1 MELTTSWQYADGGT
15 YNNVGG
21 SNVHA
26 NTRLYLR
33 YDDRDTANNRD
44 TIYWQIRAVA
54 TPDKSWATYGYGY
67 DESYSI
73 YDGSTCRASGVHRE
87 GNYPNDPVG
96 NTERVVASG
105 SWVQAHNAD
114 GNWSTTLTY
123 NGHVY
128 GSAYTRYISV
138 SLPMIPRKA
147 TISTAPDFN
156 DEENPTITYSNLAGN
171 SVNTLQAC
179 ISLTGSNDDIPY
191 RDIPKTGSSYTFNL
205 TEAERRI
212 LRQAC
217 STNSRTVYFYV
228 MTVIGSNT
236 YYSFLGTTLSIVN
249 GNPTFNDFEFAD
261 TNQMTVALTGN
272 NQNIIKDYSNV
283 TATISTSNK
292 AVANKEATMS
302 KYRFM
307 CGNSSVDA
315 SYSGNSDVSMTI
327 NNIPNGLF
335 NVFAIDSRDNS
346 KMISKLANQVIE
358 YLEITKGNISATRSN
373 GVSEETT
380 LAFNGTWWNNN
391 FRDSLIKSLNIGSV
405 LSKTKLKLDFSNL
418 TYSDVY
424 NAGIPGYTVLAKSDN
439 GYQIELSITSDP
451 RIGDNASVDIIYVE
465 NNTRNY
471 IDTLWF
477 SYSDGTIETDLTE
490 YDLSTGFGTPIFT
503 RPADFGTLIQ
513 VDTANLVYSM
523 VKYENTVNNKL
534 SAIYKYKKASDTNWI
549 DGVTP
554 LTLTISNNNYSFTG
568 LIAGDEGAN
577 GFDINYSYD
586 IQVIVED
593 ELSSVIFT
601 SSLTSG
607 IPHIA
612 YAKNGVSIMGK
623 YNDNVG
629 GLLQV
634 GGQKI
639 ESSDTLPIGAIVD
652 YDGNTAPEG
661 YEEVDNTVLNE
672 ELIYNQKIYPST
684 TINLD
689 MSKYK
694 RLVIH
699 FAQYDASNAGSTNT
713 GGGNN
718 VAMLDLVNVP
728 NIGYYK
734 SNVLTP
740 YISSGTPQS
749 SNFISEFSSNPAKT
763 QFSFYCWY
771 GTQLLNNTYT
781 NYYVSKIYGQW

>member
-33 YDDRDTANNRD
+33 YDNRDISNNRD

-73 YDGSTCRASGVHRE
+73 YDGSTARASGVHRE
-87 GNYPNDPVG
+87 GNYPNDLVT

-105 SWVQAHNAD
+105 SWVQSHNAD

-171 SVNTLQAC
+171 SVSSLQAC

-191 RDIPKTGSSYTFNL
+191 RDISKTGSSYTFNL
-205 TEAERRI
+205 TEAERRT

-228 MTVIGSNT
+228 KTGIGGNT
-236 YYSFLGTTLSIVN
+236 YYSFLGKTLSIVN
-249 GNPTFNDFEFAD
+249 GNPTFNDFTYAD
-261 TNQMTVALTGN
+261 TNSNTIALTGN

-283 TATISTSNK
+283 TVTISTANK

-307 CGNSSVDA
+307 CGNSSADANYSSNTDVD
-315 SYSGNSDVSMTI
+315 MTL

-346 KMISKLANQVIE
+346 KMVSKLANQVIE
-358 YLEITKGNISATRSN
+358 YSEITKGNISVSRSN

-380 LAFNGTWWNNN
+380 LSFGGTWWNNN
-391 FRDSLIKSLNIGSV
+391 FRDDLIKSLNVGDI

-439 GYQIELSITSDP
+439 GYQIELAITSDP
-451 RIGDNASVDIIYVE
+451 RLGDNASVEVIYVE
-465 NNTRNY
+465 NNSRNY
-471 IDTLWF
+471 IDTLWLA
-477 SYSDGTIETDLTE
+477 YSDETVETNLTE

-503 RPADFGTLIQ
+503 RPADFGKLTQ
-513 VDTANLVYSM
+513 VDSNCLIYSM
-523 VKYENTVNNKL
+523 VKFENTVNNTL
-534 SAIYKYKKASDTNWI
+534 SAIYKYKKSSESNWI
-549 DGVTP
+549 NGTT
-554 LTLTISNNNYSFTG
+554 LITLTKNNNNYSFSG
-568 LIAGDEGAN
+568 LIAGDEGN
-577 GFDINYSYD
+577 QGFDINNSYD

-601 SSLTSG
+601 ATLTSG

-623 YNDNVG
+623 YNDSVG

-652 YDGNTAPEG
+652 YDGDTVPDG
-661 YEEVDNTVLNE
+661 YEQVNKNVLEVKTLFAGGVETSNCVTAVGAVATLSESFRNFD
-672 ELIYNQKIYPST
+672 LIFIRIGT
-684 TINLD
+684 RVWTWT
-689 MSKYK
+689 SKYEM
-694 RLVIH
+694 LL
-699 FAQYDASNAGSTNT
+699 ASKI
-713 GGGNN
+713 
-718 VAMLDLVNVP
+718 
-728 NIGYYK
+728 NIGTG
-734 SNVLTP
+734 SNVRFVIPYSCYQGGTIYTMELGFTSETTLQIYYNSCVNTSGNGG
-740 YISSGTPQS
+740 YIS
-749 SNFISEFSSNPAKT
+749 E
-763 QFSFYCWY
+763 
-771 GTQLLNNTYT
+771 
-781 NYYVSKIYGQW
+781 IYGVKFNTL